1 MKKGLQWPIGVVA
14 VLALTVAA
22 NIYVAV
28 RANDDP
34 SVHIERDYYQKAVR
48 FDADQ
53 ALRKRS
59 ERLGWR
65 LQLASS
71 RAGTGQETISVVLV
85 DSAGSPVRG
94 AVVRLAA
101 HAVARANDVFTGTA
115 VAAGDRYVTTLP
127 MARRGLW
134 DVEVEVVR
142 GGDRFVA
149 TQRLDLPEAK

>member
-1 MKKGLQWPIGVVA
+1 MKRGLQWPIGVAV
-14 VLALTVAA
+14 VLALTIAG

-34 SVHIERDYYQKAVR
+34 SVHIESDYYQKAVR
-48 FDADQ
+48 FDAEQ

-65 LQLASS
+65 LQLASA
-71 RAGTGQETISVVLV
+71 RAGAGQETISVSLV
-85 DSAGSPVRG
+85 DSTGAPVRG
-94 AVVRLAA
+94 AVVRLAV

-115 VAAGDRYVTTLP
+115 IATGDSYVATLP

-134 DVEVEVVR
+134 DVDVEVVR

-149 TQRLDLPEAK
+149 TQRLDLPEAE

>member
-1 MKKGLQWPIGVVA
+1 MKKGLQWPIGVAV

-28 RANDDP
+28 RANNDP
-34 SVHIERDYYQKAVR
+34 SVHIESDYYQKAVR

-65 LQLASS
+65 MQLASA
-71 RAGTGQETISVVLV
+71 RASAGQETISISLV

-115 VAAGDRYVTTLP
+115 VETGDTYIATLP

-134 DVEVEVVR
+134 DVDVEVVR
-142 GGDRFVA
+142 GGDRFIA
-149 TQRLDLPEAK
+149 TQRLDLPEAR